1 MTIKNA
7 DETDLN
13 NIQQY
18 AETVRIEAL
27 YSQADPLGE
36 PNHSLVSKT
45 INSGGY
51 YMVDKEQAELRGWV
65 GVGKIV
71 DHGTG
76 EFIGF
81 IPEVYVKKAYRRQGI
96 AERLCRSVLAAL
108 HTEGVDR
115 VQLQVFAGNPA
126 KILYQRLG
134 FTDVSAVME
143 KKLEQ
148 KTIN

>member
-1 MTIKNA
+1 MTIRKA
-7 DETDLN
+7 DQTELN
-13 NIQQY
+13 VIQQY
-18 AETVRIEAL
+18 AQTVRSEAL
-27 YSQADPLGE
+27 YGQADPLEE

-45 INSGGY
+45 IHSGGY

-96 AERLCRSVLAAL
+96 AERLCRRVVAELQMD
-108 HTEGVDR
+108 GVNR

-134 FTDVSAVME
+134 FTDTSVVME
-143 KKLEQ
+143 KKLER